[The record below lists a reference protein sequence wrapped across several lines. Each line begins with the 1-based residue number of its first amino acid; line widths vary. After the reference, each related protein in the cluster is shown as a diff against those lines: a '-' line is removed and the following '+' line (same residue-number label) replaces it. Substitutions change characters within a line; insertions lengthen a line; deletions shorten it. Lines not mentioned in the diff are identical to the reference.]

1 MEAGHE
7 RVEGSRED
15 GGDGGQVVF
24 DSTDLET
31 TEEFLIKHYAPLRIG
46 SSTGR
51 SGARITRVAGG
62 AVSADEVAL
71 TFDMNYSVE
80 PLGKICLCDIRTGV
94 IDRHRPADWR
104 EAGTFGPGDLFSFAQ
119 PDRPY
124 QGRARQAR
132 YSITMLDPALLNQ
145 VVGGEEQVR
154 LLDHRP
160 VDAVT
165 AATLRRVIDH
175 VRDDVL
181 AAPGA
186 TASPLLVGAAT
197 RYLAAAVLAAFPTTA
212 PVGPSA
218 ADSRDAHPRTVRRA
232 VAFIEAN
239 AGRDLSAAE
248 IAAAAHV
255 TPRAIQ
261 LAFRRHLG
269 TTPTAYLR
277 RVRLDGA
284 RAQLLAAEPGSTTVT
299 EVALRW
305 GYSRPGVFSTH
316 YREAH
321 GEPPS
326 RTLRGR

>member
-1 MEAGHE
+1 MEAGHG
-7 RVEGSRED
+7 RAGGSRED
-15 GGDGGQVVF
+15 GSDAGQVVF

-46 SSTGR
+46 SATGR

-71 TFDMNYSVE
+71 TFDMNYHVE
-80 PLGKICLCDIRTGV
+80 PLGKICLCDVRSGTIA
-94 IDRHRPADWR
+94 RHRAADWR
-104 EAGTFGPGDLFSFAQ
+104 EPGTFGPGELFSFAQ
-119 PDRPY
+119 PDQPY
-124 QGRARQAR
+124 EGSARSAS
-132 YSITMLDPALLNQ
+132 YTITMLDPALLNQ

-160 VDAVT
+160 VDALV
-165 AATLRRVIDH
+165 AGNLRMVIDH
-175 VRDDVL
+175 VRDGVL
-181 AAPGA
+181 ATPGA
-186 TASPLLVGAAT
+186 AASPLLVGAAT
-197 RYLAAAVLAAFPTTA
+197 RYLAAAVLDAFPTTA
-212 PVGPSA
+212 PTGPTA
-218 ADSRDAHPRTVRRA
+218 EDSRDAHPRTVRRA

-239 AGRDLSAAE
+239 AERDLSAAE

-277 RVRLDGA
+277 RVRLDAA
-284 RAQLLAAEPGSTTVT
+284 RAELAAAEPGSTTVT
-299 EVALRW
+299 AVAMRW

-316 YREAH
+316 YREAY
-321 GEPPS
+321 GETPS